1 MVKISP
7 RLENLLNIV
16 HEDDCLLVLNKPA
29 GLVCHPT
36 KGDEFSSLI
45 SRARLYLNSS
55 LSAAGGG
62 EGRIP
67 RPWERERVAEG
78 RVRVKGKTLFDA
90 GEVVCGFQPSA
101 FPPSVADLLRRT
113 GSLRPCLV
121 NRLDR
126 ETSGIVIV
134 AKNSEIAGELGKIWE
149 ARAVKKDY
157 LAIVHGRVRDDHG
170 LIDAPLGKDQ
180 RSIVAVKDCVR
191 PDGAPSQTEYWVER
205 RFSRVVH
212 QSTRGRAGSPLPAA
226 VTTTSDGAHGVT
238 RPTEARLSDATQP
251 APSSIL
257 HPLARR
263 LVSAKQCEDGSAAK
277 TAPSSFSLLR
287 VIPRTGRKHQIRIHL
302 AHLGHPIVGDKL
314 YGGDEDLYL
323 ALVENRL
330 TPEQLA
336 RLILPHQALHA
347 CAVRFLW
354 RGQPMEFSSAPE
366 PWFQKFVGDDV
377 RSL

>member
-1 MVKISP
+1 MLRVESLSFACFVVKISP
-7 RLENLLNIV
+7 RLENLFDILY
-16 HEDDCLLVLNKPA
+16 EDAGLLVINKPA

-45 SRARLYLNSS
+45 SRARLYLKMCGSRRESAHSLILEKSQGELTFAAANST
-55 LSAAGGG
+55 
-62 EGRIP
+62 R
-67 RPWERERVAEG
+67 
-78 RVRVKGKTLFDA
+78 
-90 GEVVCGFQPSA
+90 QPH
-101 FPPSVADLLRRT
+101 
-113 GSLRPCLV
+113 LV

-149 ARAVKKDY
+149 ARAVQKEY
-157 LAIVHGRVRDDHG
+157 LAIVHGHVRDDHG
-170 LIDAPLGKDQ
+170 LIDAPLGKDEQ
-180 RSIVAVKDCVR
+180 SKVAVKDCVR
-191 PDGAPSQTEYWVER
+191 PDGAPAQTEFWVER
-205 RFSRVVH
+205 RFSR
-212 QSTRGRAGSPLPAA
+212 SDFPNYEEMWNDKFSCYIGGRFSLSAAGGEEGRGE
-226 VTTTSDGAHGVT
+226 V
-238 RPTEARLSDATQP
+238 
-251 APSSIL
+251 APSSIH

-263 LVSAKQCEDGSAAK
+263 SAAK

-287 VIPRTGRKHQIRIHL
+287 VTPRTGRKHQIRIHL

-347 CAVRFLW
+347 CAVRFTW
-354 RGQPMEFSSAPE
+354 RGQPVEFCCAPE
-366 PWFQKFVGDDV
+366 PWFSDFLNHG
-377 RSL
+377 